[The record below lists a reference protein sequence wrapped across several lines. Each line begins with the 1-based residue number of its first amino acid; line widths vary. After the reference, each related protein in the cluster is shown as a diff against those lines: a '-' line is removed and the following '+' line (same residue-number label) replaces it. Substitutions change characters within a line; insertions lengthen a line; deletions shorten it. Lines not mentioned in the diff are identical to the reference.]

1 MNEMSNQEPWTGIF
15 KKCLTDLKEKNAK
28 LSISQLASKI
38 NVARST
44 LSDHINSKA
53 GATKPNLDNYIKVIL
68 ESGNV
73 TMFFEALSAYDENL
87 AKGLKNTLKIS
98 STEKNAMIATDE
110 LETLLED
117 RSLFIAFILASNDLG
132 IKKNALMHILG
143 SKALPAMKSLI
154 TRGLAFE
161 ENESFKLH
169 NSVNLIRSFE
179 SAKHHLTT
187 YSEYYKPHHAGTG
200 RNYVISMTSSLNSKG
215 LAASQEA
222 LKVLHETLKN
232 IYRNP
237 EMQGEIPSFTVAF
250 CDTFTDINFDPDDK
264 GERQ

>member
-15 KKCLTDLKEKNAK
+15 KKCLTDLKEKNTK

-53 GATKPNLDNYIKVIL
+53 CATKPNLDNYIKVIL

-73 TMFFEALSAYDENL
+73 GMFFEALSAYDDNL
-87 AKGLKNTLKIS
+87 AKGLKSTLKIS

-132 IKKNALMHILG
+132 IKKSVLVHILG
-143 SKALPAMKSLI
+143 SKALPAINSLI
-154 TRGLAFE
+154 SRGLAFE
-161 ENESFKLH
+161 ENEEFKLH
-169 NSVNLIRSFE
+169 DSVNLIRSFE

-187 YSEYYKPHHAGTG
+187 YSEFYKPHHAGTG
-200 RNYVISMTSSLNSKG
+200 RNYVISMTSSLNNKG
-215 LAASQEA
+215 IMATQEA
-222 LKVLHETLKN
+222 YKVLHETLKN
-232 IYRNP
+232 IYRNS
-237 EMQGEIPSFTVAF
+237 EMQGETPSFAVGF
-250 CDTFTDINFDPDDK
+250 CDTFTDINFDPENK
-264 GERQ
+264 GELQ